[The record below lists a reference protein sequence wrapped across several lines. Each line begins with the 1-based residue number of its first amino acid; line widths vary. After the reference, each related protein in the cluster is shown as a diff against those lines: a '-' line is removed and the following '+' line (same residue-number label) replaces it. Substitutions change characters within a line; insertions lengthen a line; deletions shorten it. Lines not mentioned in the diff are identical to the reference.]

1 MFKQEL
7 VRERGTV
14 KYIYNNRALVERER
28 PNSKECKSC
37 GVCTGV
43 ENTQHLLEV
52 PIIPGLRVGQQV
64 TLEII
69 KSSPYK
75 SILLILVLPLIS
87 IIAGS
92 LLGQKMHFLYP
103 SSPNVRMV
111 SCGFLLFVLSILVI
125 SIYDKK
131 IRGQKQ
137 HWKIVSTD
145 FLDNFN
151 NIYQQAKLS

>member
-7 VRERGTV
+7 ERESGTV
-14 KYIYNNRALVERER
+14 KYIHNNRALVERER

-37 GVCTGV
+37 GVCTGG

-52 PIIPGLRVGQQV
+52 HTIPGLRVGQQV

-103 SSPNVRMV
+103 GAPNVRMV
-111 SCGFLLFVLSILVI
+111 SCGFLLFILSIWVI

-131 IRGQKQ
+131 IRGRKQ
-137 HWKIVSTD
+137 QWKIISTD
-145 FLDNFN
+145 YFDNFS
-151 NIYQQAKLS
+151 NIYQQANLS